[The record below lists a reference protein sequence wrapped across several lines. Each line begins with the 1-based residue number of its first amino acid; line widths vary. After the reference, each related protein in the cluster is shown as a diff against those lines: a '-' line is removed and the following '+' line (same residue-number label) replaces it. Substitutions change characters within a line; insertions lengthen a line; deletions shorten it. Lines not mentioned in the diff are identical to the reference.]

1 MSVYYRRKIIEGKC
15 SSQMRKT
22 IIKEMKQDL
31 PSNAIVVYEDFNATS
46 ANDII
51 LIYTLNR
58 A

>member
-1 MSVYYRRKIIEGKC
+1 MEGEC
-15 SSQMRKT
+15 SSKMRKT
-22 IIKEMKQDL
+22 IIKEMKQEL
-31 PSNAIVVYEDFNATS
+31 PSNAIIVYEDLNATS